1 MNETRRE
8 AQVFEELRLQ
18 TERHAA
24 DGRKIP
30 LILLAEIGDAKMRAT
45 RAGFATSFFACA
57 GLETKTKHF
66 INAEEIA
73 GTESDLIVLCS
84 SDAEY
89 AAVVADLMPKMKT
102 MGSKTPVIVAG
113 YPEDAEQLAAA
124 GIADFIHL
132 RSNAVEVLAK
142 WQQRLGIKD

>member
-1 MNETRRE
+1 M
-8 AQVFEELRLQ
+8 
-18 TERHAA
+18 
-24 DGRKIP
+24 
-30 LILLAEIGDAKMRAT
+30 
-45 RAGFATSFFACA
+45 
-57 GLETKTKHF
+57 
-66 INAEEIA
+66 NAEEIA
-73 GTESDLIVLCS
+73 GADGDLIVLCS

-89 AAVVADLMPKMKT
+89 AALVADLMPKMREI
-102 MGSKTPVIVAG
+102 GSKTPLIVAG